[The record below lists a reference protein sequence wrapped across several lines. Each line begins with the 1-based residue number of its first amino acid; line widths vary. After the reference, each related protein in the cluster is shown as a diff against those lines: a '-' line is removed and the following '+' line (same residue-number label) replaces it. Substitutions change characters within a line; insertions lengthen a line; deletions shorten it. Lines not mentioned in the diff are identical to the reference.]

1 MSLRRPVFKFKI
13 GSTDFQAK
21 IDNSKISM
29 RKLCVFQ
36 MDTFGHFRYLS
47 KTLNRAVG
55 MVSMVAMTFLGL
67 LLVTF
72 LIGRVV
78 PVDPVLAVVGDKA
91 TAEVHER
98 VRLDLGLHLPLWQ
111 QFTIYVKAVLAGD
124 FGVSVLTARPVLE
137 DIARIFPATVEL
149 ALIATLI
156 GVFSGVPLGIFS
168 AGKPGS
174 LVDHLA
180 RISGLFG
187 YSLPIFWLGL
197 MGLMA
202 FYARLNLLPGPGR
215 VDIFYENM
223 VDPKSGFLLIDS
235 ILAGEWGIFR
245 NALSHI
251 ILPASLL
258 GFYSMAYLSRMTRS
272 FMIEQLRQE
281 YILTARVKGIAE
293 WRIVWGHALENCR
306 IPLITV
312 IALSFGSLLEGSVL
326 TETVFSWPG
335 LGLYLTNSLLNADMN
350 AVLGSTLVVGSIFLG
365 INLFSDFLYKFL
377 DPRAR

>member
-1 MSLRRPVFKFKI
+1 
-13 GSTDFQAK
+13 
-21 IDNSKISM
+21 
-29 RKLCVFQ
+29 
-36 MDTFGHFRYLS
+36 
-47 KTLNRAVG
+47 
-55 MVSMVAMTFLGL
+55 MVAMTFLGL

-78 PVDPVLAVVGDKA
+78 PIDPVLAVVGDKA
-91 TAEVHER
+91 SAEVYER
-98 VRLDLGLHLPLWQ
+98 VRLELGLHLPLWQ
-111 QFTIYVKAVLAGD
+111 QFFTYIKAILAGD
-124 FGVSVLTARPVLE
+124 LGVSVLTSRPVIE
-137 DIARIFPATVEL
+137 DIARIFPATLEL
-149 ALIATLI
+149 AVIATLM
-156 GVFSGVPLGIFS
+156 GVFFGVPLGIFS
-168 AGKPGS
+168 AVKRGS
-174 LVDHLA
+174 LLDHLA
-180 RISGLFG
+180 RFTGLFG

-197 MGLMA
+197 MGLMV
-202 FYARLNLLPGPGR
+202 FYARLSLLPGPGR
-215 VDIFYENM
+215 VDVFYENI
-223 VDPKSGFLLIDS
+223 VDPVTGFLLIDC
-235 ILAGEWGIFR
+235 ILAREWDVFR

-258 GFYSMAYLSRMTRS
+258 GYYSMAYLSRMTRS

-293 WRIVWGHALENCR
+293 WRVIWGHALGNCR

-350 AVLGSTLVVGSIFLG
+350 AVLGSTLVVGLIFLG
-365 INLFSDFLYKFL
+365 INLFSDFLYGFL